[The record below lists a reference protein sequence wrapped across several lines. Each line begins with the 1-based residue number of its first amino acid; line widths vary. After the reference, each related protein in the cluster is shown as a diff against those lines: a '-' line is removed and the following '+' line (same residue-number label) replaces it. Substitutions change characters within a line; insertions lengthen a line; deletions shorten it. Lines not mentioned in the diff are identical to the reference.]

1 MTRPRAVRIAL
12 WMSAMVLA
20 VIIVARAHYTADLS
34 AFLPRAPNARQRMLV
49 DQLREG
55 PASRLLLIAIVGA
68 DATARAQ
75 LSTAIARQLRAD
87 TAFSSVSNGEAVNQ
101 ARDREFLFDHRYL
114 LSDAVTPQR
123 FSVSGLY
130 AAVDDTIA
138 LLASPAGLLAKS
150 LLPRD
155 PTGEFL
161 QVLNQ
166 LDRTAQPRL
175 LEGVW
180 ASPDGQR
187 ALLLASTR
195 TSGSDIDAEERAVQA
210 IRAAFAK
217 AQQSSGAP
225 AVHAAQLLVTGPP
238 VFAVAARATIKHE
251 AVRLSIVSTLLIVSL
266 LLAVYRSLP
275 VLLLGLLPVTSAAL
289 AGIAAVALGFGVV
302 HGITLAFGITLIGES
317 VDYSIY
323 LFVQSRRPPDGAM
336 DFQRRERLLW
346 RTILLGVLTSVC
358 GFASLLPSGF
368 PGLSQLG
375 LYSIA
380 GLIAAAAVTRFILP
394 TLMPVSFQ
402 VRDLTPLG
410 NMAAQILF
418 RVRTWRWLLG
428 VVALFAGVI
437 LYLQRDALWNRDLA
451 ALSPLSARAQALDA
465 TLRADLG
472 APDVSEFVVV
482 TGSDLQTVL
491 RATEKVAG
499 ALDVLISNRTIG
511 DFDSPARYLP
521 SLATQAARR
530 ASLPDTE
537 QLRARLHA
545 ATATLGLRAERL
557 EPFVQDVARARAA
570 PLLTPP
576 DLKGTSFEG
585 GFDALTMR
593 QHEKWSA
600 LLPLHAAQAGA
611 PTSDGAMNQVRA
623 AVERAAPGQALLL
636 SLKSESDA
644 LYSSYLSEALRLS
657 GAGLAAIVV
666 LLLVTLRSP
675 SRVAGV
681 VAPLVLAVLV
691 VAAALLLGGRSLT
704 ILHLIG
710 MLLIVAVGSNY
721 ALFFDRSAADQHA
734 GPAPLTLAS
743 LLIANAT
750 TVVGFGVL
758 AFSQVPVLAA
768 LGSTVAPGAF
778 LALVFS
784 AALSR
789 TPPPP
794 RLTRGL

>member
-1 MTRPRAVRIAL
+1 MMRSRVVRIAL

-34 AFLPRAPNARQRMLV
+34 AFLPRAPSARQRMLV
-49 DQLREG
+49 DQLRDG
-55 PASRLLLIAIVGA
+55 PASRLLLIAIEDS
-68 DATARAQ
+68 DAAARAQ
-75 LSTAIARQLRAD
+75 LSMAIARQLRAD
-87 TAFSSVSNGEAVNQ
+87 PAFASVDNGEPVNQ
-101 ARDREFLFDHRYL
+101 ERDREFLFDHRYL
-114 LSDAVTPQR
+114 LSEAVTPER
-123 FSVSGLY
+123 FTVDGLNG
-130 AAVDDTIA
+130 AIDDTISI
-138 LLASPAGLLAKS
+138 LASPAGLLAKS

-161 QVLNQ
+161 QILNQ
-166 LDRTAQPRL
+166 LDRTAQPRSVA
-175 LEGVW
+175 GVW
-180 ASPDGQR
+180 ASLDGKR
-187 ALLLASTR
+187 TLLLASTR

-210 IRAAFAK
+210 IRTAFAR
-217 AQQSSGAP
+217 AQQSSGVP
-225 AVHAAQLLVTGPP
+225 AVHAARLLVTGPP
-238 VFAVAARATIKHE
+238 VFAVAARQTIKHE

-266 LLAVYRSLP
+266 LLVVYRSLP
-275 VLLLGLLPVTSAAL
+275 ALLLGLLPVTSGAL

-323 LFVQSRRPPDGAM
+323 LFVQTRRAPDGAL
-336 DFQRRERLLW
+336 DYEPRVRVLW
-346 RTILLGVLTSVC
+346 RTILLGVMTSVC

-380 GLIAAAAVTRFILP
+380 GLIAAAAVTRFVLP
-394 TLMPVSFQ
+394 SLMPGSFQ

-410 NMAAQILF
+410 NMAARILF
-418 RVRTWRWLLG
+418 RVRAWRWLLG
-428 VVALFAGVI
+428 VVALLAVAM
-437 LYLQRDALWNRDLA
+437 LYLQRDTLWNRDLA
-451 ALSPLSARAQALDA
+451 ALSPVSARAQALDA

-472 APDVSEFVVV
+472 APDISDFVVV

-491 RATEKVAG
+491 RACEKVAG
-499 ALDVLISNRTIG
+499 ALDPLIANRTIG
-511 DFDSPARYLP
+511 GFDSPARYLP
-521 SLATQAARR
+521 SFAAQADRR

-537 QLRARLHA
+537 QLRVRLHA
-545 ATATLGLRAERL
+545 ATATLAVRAERL
-557 EPFVQDVARARAA
+557 EPFVEDIARAREA
-570 PLLTPP
+570 PLLTLP
-576 DLKGTSFEG
+576 DLKGTSFET

-593 QHEKWSA
+593 QDEKWSA

-611 PTSDGAMNQVRA
+611 PASDDAMNQVRA
-623 AVERAAPGQALLL
+623 AVERAAPGRALLL
-636 SLKSESDA
+636 NLKSESDA

-657 GAGLAAIVV
+657 GAGLAAIIV

-675 SRVAGV
+675 ARVAGV
-681 VAPLVLAVLV
+681 VAPLVLAVLA

-721 ALFFDRSAADQHA
+721 ALFFDCTEADQYA
-734 GPAPLTLAS
+734 GTAPLTLAS

-750 TVVGFGVL
+750 TVMGFGVL

-789 TPPPP
+789 APPAHTTGN
-794 RLTRGL
+794 L